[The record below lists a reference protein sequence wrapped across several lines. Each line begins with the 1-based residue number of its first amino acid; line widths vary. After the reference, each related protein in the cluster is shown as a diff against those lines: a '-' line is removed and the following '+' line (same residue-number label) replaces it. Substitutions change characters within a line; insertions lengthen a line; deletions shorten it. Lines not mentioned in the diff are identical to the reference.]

1 MCRSRW
7 LQFTVE
13 QIPYLWPTQGIV
25 TPVSDTSEFAL
36 DWFGDDTTHQSAGFR
51 TRGRV
56 RTFGH
61 VMLASN
67 WIHLIKHIA
76 AMECVDDHQ

>member
-36 DWFGDDTTHQSAGFR
+36 DWFGDDN
-51 TRGRV
+51 
-56 RTFGH
+56 
-61 VMLASN
+61 ASVCRIPDREEGAYF
-67 WIHLIKHIA
+67 WTCDA
-76 AMECVDDHQ
+76 CV

>member
-13 QIPYLWPTQGIV
+13 QIPTQGII
-25 TPVSDTSEFAL
+25 TPVSETSEFAL
-36 DWFGDDTTHQSAGFR
+36 DRFGDDKTDQFAAFRAGR
-51 TRGRV
+51 RV

-61 VMLASN
+61 GDARV
-67 WIHLIKHIA
+67 
-76 AMECVDDHQ
+76 